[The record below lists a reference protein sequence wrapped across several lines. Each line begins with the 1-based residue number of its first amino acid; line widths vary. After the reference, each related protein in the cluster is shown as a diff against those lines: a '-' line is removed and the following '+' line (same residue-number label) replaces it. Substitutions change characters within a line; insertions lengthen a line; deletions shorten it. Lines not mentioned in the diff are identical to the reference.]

1 MVYVFLANGCEEVE
15 ALTPIDCLKRAGI
28 EVVTV
33 GVGGEYIT
41 SSHNITIK
49 ADITE
54 DQVVLSKDIQMVV
67 CPGGM
72 PGTLNLEKSA
82 TVQKTIDYCVENDI
96 YVACICAGPI
106 ILGHKGLLKDRNACC
121 YQGFENDLL
130 GAKINY
136 NPITV
141 DGKFVTSRG
150 MGVALDFGAKLV
162 ELLLDKQASDSM
174 LDKVM
179 YPCNR

>member
-1 MVYVFLANGCEEVE
+1 MVYVFLANGFEEVE
-15 ALTPIDCLKRAGI
+15 ALTPIDCLKRSGV

-33 GVGGEYIT
+33 GIGGEYIT

-54 DQVVLSKDIQMVV
+54 DQVKLTKDIQMVV

-72 PGTLNLEKSA
+72 PGTLNLEKSQ
-82 TVQKTIDYCVENDI
+82 TVQNAIDYCVENDI

-106 ILGHKGLLKDRNACC
+106 ILGHKGLLKGRVACC
-121 YQGFENDLL
+121 YQGFEKDLI
-130 GAKINY
+130 GADVVY
-136 NPITV
+136 TPVAV

-150 MGVALDFGAKLV
+150 MGVALDFGVKLV
-162 ELLLDKQASDSM
+162 ELLTSEAVAKDLLA
-174 LDKVM
+174 KVM
-179 YPCNR
+179 YPIA